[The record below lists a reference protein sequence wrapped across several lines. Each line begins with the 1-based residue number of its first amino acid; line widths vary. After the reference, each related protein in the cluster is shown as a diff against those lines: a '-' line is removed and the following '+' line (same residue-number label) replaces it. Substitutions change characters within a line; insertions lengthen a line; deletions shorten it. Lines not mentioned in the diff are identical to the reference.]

1 MTSKKPLHT
10 PHASSKKDKEI
21 WREYHRTIPD
31 DLRKIAGEKGYRIDR
46 GIRDHQHVVL
56 ECLICGGHT
65 AQRIATLRTA
75 QPACAACQLAARQS
89 DARAVGITMLR
100 RDDNHRHHYWYRLPC
115 SHEKRLQRTRVQRL
129 ARKGFVPNRSGFHC
143 EPCHNQKLQDT
154 AAQWG
159 WSLVGADPDGNP
171 NYRLLSHDACG
182 HQQRVAT
189 ANIETGRFN
198 CGACGECWTS
208 AESIIY
214 MMRFRV
220 PDFGTFVKAGFSK
233 NPGSRM
239 RQQLGLREDV
249 EAEILDE
256 VPTPSGQV
264 AIRLEKDLHRRLR
277 SAHPEKVIPRE
288 MLRPWIKVTSEIYT
302 ADAEPIIQRM
312 LDEIESPR
320 WPRKSKIKPPSEG

>member
-1 MTSKKPLHT
+1 MTHKKPLHT
-10 PHASSKKDKEI
+10 PHRSSKKNKNI
-21 WREYHRTIPD
+21 WREYPRTISD
-31 DLRKIAGEKGYRIDR
+31 DLQKIAAEKGYRIDR

-56 ECLICGGHT
+56 ECLTCGGHT

-75 QPACAACQLAARQS
+75 QPACAPCQLAARHS
-89 DARAVGITMLR
+89 DAEAVGITLLR
-100 RDDNHRHHYWYRLPC
+100 RDDDHRHDYWYLLPC
-115 SHEKRLQRTRVQRL
+115 GHEKRLQWTRVQRL
-129 ARKGFVPNRSGFHC
+129 AREGFVPNCSGFHC
-143 EPCHNQKLQDT
+143 EPCYKQELKNT

-159 WSLVGADPDGNP
+159 WSLVGADPDENP

-198 CGACGECWTS
+198 CGACGECWTA

-214 MMRFRV
+214 LMRFRV
-220 PDFGTFVKAGFSK
+220 PEFGTFVKAGFSK
-233 NPGSRM
+233 NPDSRM
-239 RQQLGLREDV
+239 RHQLGLREDV

-277 SAHPEKVIPRE
+277 AAHPGKVVPRE
-288 MLRPWIKVTSEIYT
+288 RLRPWVKVTSEIYT
-302 ADAEPIIQRM
+302 ADAEPIIRRM

-320 WPRKSKIKPPSEG
+320 WPRKTKIKPAPED